1 MKKYTPIISDKET
14 KDVEECISNLLKDV
28 KAINSSLG
36 FEVYNNDTVCKALNV
51 TYKLLSQFR
60 NEGLLPYSKIGDK
73 YWYTNSD
80 INYFIKSTQNI

>member
-36 FEVYNNDTVCKALNV
+36 FKILCSKDVCKTLNV
-51 TYKLLSQFR
+51 TNKLLAEYR
-60 NEGLLPYSKIGDK
+60 NEGFLKYSRVGDK
-73 YWYTNSD
+73 YWYTSD
-80 INYFIKSTQNI
+80 DISDFINTTQNI

>member
-1 MKKYTPIISDKET
+1 MKKYTPKVSEKET
-14 KDVEECISNLLKDV
+14 RNVEECISNLLGDV

-36 FEVYNNDTVCKALNV
+36 FEVYNNDKVCKALNV

-73 YWYTNSD
+73 YWYTSD
-80 INYFIKSTQNI
+80 DIDNFIKTTQNI